1 MFALATVEY
10 QGQALGC
17 LELDG
22 RYFPLSALAQHAGLA
37 DLPGSVIGLFDDWAK
52 HAAHLP
58 GLLPHCQPA
67 DGLLPEQV
75 RLLAPLLYPGKI
87 LCAHRFAA

>member
-22 RYFPLSALAQHAGLA
+22 RYFPLTALAQRAGLA
-37 DLPGSVIGLFDDWAK
+37 DLPASVIGLLEDWAT
-52 HAAHLP
+52 HGPQLP
-58 GLLPHCQPA
+58 TLLSHCQ
-67 DGLLPEQV
+67 GW
-75 RLLAPLLYPGKI
+75 R
-87 LCAHRFAA
+87 